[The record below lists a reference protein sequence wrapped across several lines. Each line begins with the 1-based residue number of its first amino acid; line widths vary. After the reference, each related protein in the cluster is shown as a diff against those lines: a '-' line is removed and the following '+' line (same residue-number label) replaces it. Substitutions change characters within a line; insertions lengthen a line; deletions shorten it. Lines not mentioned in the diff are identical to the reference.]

1 MIQSQSNKIV
11 QDKKFEKK
19 KEKKQE
25 SQNENLEKRNN
36 NWII

>member
-1 MIQSQSNKIV
+1 MIQSQSNKIA